1 MEIAVISR
9 RKCRASLPPPTDK
22 SHDQDQQTPTEPT
35 RRSSPP
41 FLSLSPSL
49 ARRCDCY
56 IIQRTAIPHRERAK
70 SAERKRW
77 GAESESRRG
86 TGATGASL
94 GESLLLAAV
103 CIVGLPVDVHVTNGA
118 VYSGIFHTVSVEG
131 VIVKKARM
139 TKKGRSNSNVASG
152 CMVETLVILAED
164 LVQVIAK
171 GVELPAYGITGTI
184 AGDESELAIGTASN
198 DVARVDNRSG
208 SIDTSKRRPH
218 QRKTSVTSENGLTDG
233 DTCGTFKVNSQGQA
247 ENKNEGKGMS
257 IRAVENV
264 SEGGIEKRGRKI
276 HIMGG
281 GAFDASANGRQVDEN
296 PQVKQDDLNRESEN
310 QEDDKASAMQGS
322 SPSSD
327 ACLSL
332 VKPVDGTH
340 SEVLPPPQ
348 PNEASHL
355 TASAP
360 VKSNNGT
367 YCRPVL
373 SECCFFLLRIGF
385 HSIRNWF
392 ICKVRSIQRAKESKL
407 NPGAKIF
414 SPALTKSVPATPP
427 LVRPVTGMSY
437 VPSASPLLPVGAA
450 QAEVG
455 TSSYVPQPSVPV
467 KAVQYNNFTAG
478 NGDMSAISQAFVGNM
493 EAGHSYLGIV
503 VSIMLFHWVL
513 LLFTPNAQ
521 AVMVG
526 RMGQLVYMPVS
537 QDLVQSG
544 TAIPPAFPRPLPT
557 LSQVQ
562 FPKHQGTLPGQP
574 FVHQPTGWWAATIC
588 CCKPS
593 ATFAVSLPR

>member
-1 MEIAVISR
+1 MGRRIGEPSR
-9 RKCRASLPPPTDK
+9 DGRD
-22 SHDQDQQTPTEPT
+22 
-35 RRSSPP
+35 
-41 FLSLSPSL
+41 
-49 ARRCDCY
+49 
-56 IIQRTAIPHRERAK
+56 
-70 SAERKRW
+70 
-77 GAESESRRG
+77 
-86 TGATGASL
+86 GASL

-247 ENKNEGKGMS
+247 ENENEGKGMS

-281 GAFDASANGRQVDEN
+281 GAFDTSANGRQVDEN

-373 SECCFFLLRIGF
+373 SENAASCCGLASTLSVIGT
-385 HSIRNWF
+385 SGRGLSSMASPAE
-392 ICKVRSIQRAKESKL
+392 KVHLQGPEAYKRAKESKL

-478 NGDMSAISQAFVGNM
+478 NGDMSAISQAFAGNM
-493 EAGHSYLGIV
+493 GSRAQLLRYSGQHHAFPLGSTFV
-503 VSIMLFHWVL
+503 H
-513 LLFTPNAQ
+513 PNAQ

-574 FVHQPTGWWAATIC
+574 FVHQPTVGGQQLYAAASPPPLLQSPFPANQSI
-588 CCKPS
+588 S
-593 ATFAVSLPR
+593 VSVPGANGLFNAKFL

>member
-1 MEIAVISR
+1 MGRRIGEPSR
-9 RKCRASLPPPTDK
+9 DGRD
-22 SHDQDQQTPTEPT
+22 
-35 RRSSPP
+35 
-41 FLSLSPSL
+41 
-49 ARRCDCY
+49 
-56 IIQRTAIPHRERAK
+56 
-70 SAERKRW
+70 
-77 GAESESRRG
+77 
-86 TGATGASL
+86 GASL

-198 DVARVDNRSG
+198 DVARVDNRSS

-310 QEDDKASAMQGS
+310 QEDNKASAMQGS

-360 VKSNNGT
+360 AKSNNGT

-373 SECCFFLLRIGF
+373 SENAASCCGLASTLSVVGTSGR
-385 HSIRNWF
+385 SLSSMASPTE
-392 ICKVRSIQRAKESKL
+392 KVHLQGPEAYKRAKESKL

-450 QAEVG
+450 QAE
-455 TSSYVPQPSVPV
+455 
-467 KAVQYNNFTAG
+467 FAG
-478 NGDMSAISQAFVGNM
+478 NMGSRAQLLRYSGQHHAFP
-493 EAGHSYLGIV
+493 LGSTFV
-503 VSIMLFHWVL
+503 H
-513 LLFTPNAQ
+513 PNAQ

-574 FVHQPTGWWAATIC
+574 FVHQPTVGGQQLYAAASPPPLLQSPFPANQSI
-588 CCKPS
+588 S
-593 ATFAVSLPR
+593 VSVPGANGLFNAKFL